1 MNGVKSI
8 RHNRHAYETVESAL
22 LLPILLL
29 AIMGGFEY
37 ALQFHVLHRMTDAA
51 RDAARCLA
59 VKEGTASQATTLAT
73 NELAD
78 LHATFTVTTVVP
90 PQGAA
95 SPDVVVTITVPRSA
109 ISLGVFGLSTDGV
122 IKAST
127 TMRKEGQ

>member
-8 RHNRHAYETVESAL
+8 RHNRRALEVIEMAL
-22 LLPILLL
+22 LLPVVLL
-29 AIMGGFEY
+29 ALMGALEY

-59 VKEGTASQATTLAT
+59 VKEGTTSQATTLAL

-78 LHATFTVTTVVP
+78 LHTSFTVATVVP

-95 SPDVVVTITVPRSA
+95 SPDVVVTITVPRKA
-109 ISLGVFGLSTDGV
+109 VSLGVFELDTSGV
-122 IKAST
+122 IKT
-127 TMRKEGQ
+127 TVTMRKEGQ